1 VPKRL
6 VALAIVLFAVST
18 AGTWAQT
25 DVTVPGDP
33 VVRVDGS
40 NDGDPDSGPP
50 PAAETEIHAID
61 DVGQKY
67 LNFLDLNSGFI
78 VTPAFGPSVV
88 TGLRLYTANDFE
100 DRDPASYVLEGS
112 TTGDAG
118 PFTLISEGPLNLPS
132 DRNPGGSFVPVF
144 NQEISFSNTVAY
156 ISYRLTFPT
165 LKDASA
171 ANSMQIGEVE
181 FLGTAP
187 TPTPTQPAVPVP
199 ALDSWALILLPFL
212 LLGAVLVGRRNTAS
226 R

>member
-1 VPKRL
+1 MAL
-6 VALAIVLFAVST
+6 VVVLFAGST
-18 AGTWAQT
+18 SGAWAQS

-40 NDGDPDSGPP
+40 DDGDGNAGPP

-61 DVGQKY
+61 DFGQKY

-88 TGLRLYTANDFE
+88 TGLRLYTANDAE
-100 DRDPASYVLEGS
+100 ARDPASYILEGS

-118 PFTLISEGPLNLPS
+118 PFTLISEGLLNLPS
-132 DRNPGGSFVPVF
+132 DRNPGGNSVPVF
-144 NQEISFSNTVAY
+144 NQEISFSNNVTY
-156 ISYRLTFPT
+156 TSYRLTFPT
-165 LKDASA
+165 LKDAAA

-187 TPTPTQPAVPVP
+187 TPTQAVAPVP
-199 ALDSWALILLPFL
+199 TLDSWALILLPCL
-212 LLGAVLVGRRNTAS
+212 LLGAVLAGRRNMVS